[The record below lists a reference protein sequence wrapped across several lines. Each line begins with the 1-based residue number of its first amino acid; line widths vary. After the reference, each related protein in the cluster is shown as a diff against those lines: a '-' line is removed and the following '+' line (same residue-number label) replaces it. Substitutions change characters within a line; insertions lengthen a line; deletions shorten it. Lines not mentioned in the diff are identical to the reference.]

1 MPNKGLLLNYRDTL
15 KSCKG
20 KYLAFCAGDDYWND
34 PEKLQKQV
42 SFLEKNPDYGL
53 VHTDSNYYYEKENI
67 FINNNRAGQKST
79 ITDGFV
85 FEALLTR
92 KFEISALTACYTKK
106 YIDDFV
112 DFEEF
117 RRAGL
122 AYEDYPTWLELS
134 RHTKFKYL
142 DESTATYRVIANSI
156 SRPSDVKKKFS
167 FLEDK
172 NKIRRY
178 FLEKY
183 HVGKEMKDR
192 IEELYYLQKFDL
204 AYKYRNKEAAVDS
217 YAFLN
222 KRGIADMKMKVKNML
237 IGAPVLYGIVDKLN
251 AIVKTKQSRLR
262 SS

>member
-1 MPNKGLLLNYRDTL
+1 
-15 KSCKG
+15 
-20 KYLAFCAGDDYWND
+20 
-34 PEKLQKQV
+34 
-42 SFLEKNPDYGL
+42 
-53 VHTDSNYYYEKENI
+53 
-67 FINNNRAGQKST
+67 
-79 ITDGFV
+79 
-85 FEALLTR
+85 LLTR

-142 DESTATYRVIANSI
+142 DESTATYRVIANSV
-156 SRPSDVKKKFS
+156 SRPADVRKKFS
-167 FLEDK
+167 FLDEK

-183 HVGKEMKDR
+183 HAGKEMKER
-192 IEELYYLQKFDL
+192 IDELYYLQKFDL
-204 AYKYRNKEAAVDS
+204 AYKYRNKEAAMDS
-217 YAFLN
+217 FAFLR
-222 KRGIADMKMKVKNML
+222 KRGMADSKMKIKNML
-237 IGAPVLYGIVDKLN
+237 ISNRVLYRIVDKMN
-251 AIVKTKQSRLR
+251 AIFKKKQSRLR